1 MAGNARYTA
10 ILDACVLYSIA
21 QTDAL
26 LSLATAGL
34 FSAKWSS
41 RIEEEWM
48 LALVQRRPDLKDRLW
63 VRRDAMRDAVPDW
76 QVLDEAWSPLVESLK
91 LPDPNDRHVLA
102 AALAGHADCI
112 VTANVRDFPQSA
124 VTPYGIEIV
133 HPDRFIV
140 NQWDL
145 EPLVA
150 ISSFKR
156 MRARRKRPQSSVEEF
171 ATVLEQNELP
181 MTAQRIREAD
191 ELI

>member
-21 QTDAL
+21 TTDAL

-34 FSAKWSS
+34 FGAKWSS
-41 RIEEEWM
+41 KIEEEWM
-48 LALVQRRPDLKDRLW
+48 LALQQRRPDLKDKLG

-76 QVLDEAWSPLVESLK
+76 QVLDEAWSPLVESLS
-91 LPDPNDRHVLA
+91 LPDPDDRHVLA

-112 VTANVRDFPQSA
+112 VTANVRDFPQTA
-124 VTPYGIEIV
+124 VERYGIEIV

-145 EPLVA
+145 EPIVA

-156 MRARRKRPQSSVEEF
+156 MRARRKRPQSSVDEF
-171 ATVLEQNELP
+171 AMVLEQNELP
-181 MTAQRIREAD
+181 MTAQRIREAGD
-191 ELI
+191 LI